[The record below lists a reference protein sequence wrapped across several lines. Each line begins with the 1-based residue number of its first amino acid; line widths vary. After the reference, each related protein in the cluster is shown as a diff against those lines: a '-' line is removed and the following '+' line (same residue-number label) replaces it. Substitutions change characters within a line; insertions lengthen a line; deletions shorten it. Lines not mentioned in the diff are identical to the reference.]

1 MGGGDSSVS
10 FMDFIGLDFNLGN
23 IVKENLIRQAFSKNS
38 SFGLLDTRI
47 DNDIHP
53 VTFISVFMII

>member
-23 IVKENLIRQAFSKNS
+23 IVKENLIRQAFSKNR
-38 SFGLLDTRI
+38 SFGLIDTHK
-47 DNDIHP
+47 DNDLHP
-53 VTFISVFMII
+53 VTFISVFII